1 MTKTFKEIQG
11 IEEACWVG
19 YKKVGMK
26 KKGDR
31 MVPNCV
37 KEDLQEALDKDDEK
51 SVDDVVKQLKKAVK
65 AHQGTL

>member
-1 MTKTFKEIQG
+1 
-11 IEEACWVG
+11 
-19 YKKVGMK
+19 MK

-65 AHQGTL
+65 AHQGQVNKFN